1 MPDAVI
7 IAGANGAGKTT
18 FARHFVP
25 MAFPNAVFLNADEI
39 QAESAATASPLAAGR
54 ELIRRLEETVAAH
67 RDFIVETTLSSNQY
81 AKRIPAWQVEGYTV
95 TLIFLEVPGP
105 DFAVARVEKR
115 VAMGG
120 HAIPEN
126 DIRRRY
132 KRGLELFEVTYRHLP
147 DLWYWYKWNGQSYE
161 IFDQFTKAP

>member
-1 MPDAVI
+1 
-7 IAGANGAGKTT
+7 
-18 FARHFVP
+18 
-25 MAFPNAVFLNADEI
+25 
-39 QAESAATASPLAAGR
+39 
-54 ELIRRLEETVAAH
+54 
-67 RDFIVETTLSSNQY
+67 
-81 AKRIPAWQVEGYTV
+81 
-95 TLIFLEVPGP
+95 
-105 DFAVARVEKR
+105 
-115 VAMGG
+115 MGG